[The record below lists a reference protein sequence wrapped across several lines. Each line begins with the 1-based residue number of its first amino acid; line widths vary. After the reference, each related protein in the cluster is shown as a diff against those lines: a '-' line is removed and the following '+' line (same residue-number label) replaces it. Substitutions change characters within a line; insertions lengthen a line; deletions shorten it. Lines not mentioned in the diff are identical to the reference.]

1 VIDVIA
7 VNAITHVFGI
17 FIYPHWAFPK
27 TLSSYKNIREFSEF
41 GAQKIKVRQLNF
53 T

>member
-1 VIDVIA
+1 VTDVIA

-17 FIYPHWAFPK
+17 FIYSHWAFSK

-41 GAQKIKVRQLNF
+41 ETKKKTYVS
-53 T
+53 